1 MTDQQWV
8 FHNGD
13 ANSSEL
19 DNYLGNNHL
28 HWGHQQPTR
37 GISVSLN
44 VDVYGTTKI
53 ENITWQTQPIK
64 SINQPTNES
73 INQSINQPTYHPTT
87 QPANQPTNIN

>member
-73 INQSINQPTYHPTT
+73 INQSINQPTT
-87 QPANQPTNIN
+87 QPPNQPTNQPTNIN

>member
-1 MTDQQWV
+1 MNMTDQQWV

-13 ANSSEL
+13 ANNSKW

-28 HWGHQQPTR
+28 HWGHQQPTT

-53 ENITWQTQPIK
+53 EDITWQTQPIK
-64 SINQPTNES
+64 SINQSTN
-73 INQSINQPTYHPTT
+73 H
-87 QPANQPTNIN
+87 PANQPTNQPSNQPTNQATNIN